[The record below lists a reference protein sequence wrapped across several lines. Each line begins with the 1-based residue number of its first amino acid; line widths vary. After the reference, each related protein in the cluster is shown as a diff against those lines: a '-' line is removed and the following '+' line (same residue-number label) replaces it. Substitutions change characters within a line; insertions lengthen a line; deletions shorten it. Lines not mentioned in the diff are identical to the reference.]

1 MTCEQNFN
9 ILHDGEDNLTEKIKQ
24 HNNNLCEYV
33 NKCKIHYH
41 KQCDKFRDDYEQCD
55 VYQFF
60 ERFLK

>member
-9 ILHDGEDNLTEKIKQ
+9 TLHDGEDNIEEKLKAK
-24 HNNNLCEYV
+24 NENLCDYM

-41 KQCDKFRDDYEQCD
+41 KSCNKFRDDYESCD

-60 ERFLK
+60 KEWLK